1 MIVSC
6 AVVDDDAVL
15 LLLPP
20 GAHVM
25 MMLVP
30 LLSVQGSAGSSMR
43 PAETVSLRAPKQHA
57 ANRITLFAQPTQSR
71 FSPNPHPAVDFGI
84 PTLQQHMRSFRF
96 PWLLSNVLDARTGE
110 PLGGAERSRII
121 EWQGVK
127 VGLMGLVER
136 EWLLTIPSIDEESIA
151 FRDFCE
157 EGRRLAGE
165 LAAQARAG
173 VCCAGGCASG
183 MPRAAH
189 SCCLPLLML
198 CF

>member
-1 MIVSC
+1 
-6 AVVDDDAVL
+6 
-15 LLLPP
+15 
-20 GAHVM
+20 M

-157 EGRRLAGE
+157 EGRRLAHV
-165 LAAQARAG
+165 AATRAREAHFI
-173 VCCAGGCASG
+173 SY
-183 MPRAAH
+183 PRAACVRGEWVPCER
-189 SCCLPLLML
+189 SRFLDAALARLRRTAPGAVREQEEP
-198 CF
+198 